1 MRTIIH
7 NYTRVCCSRQIENN
21 ARGEVSDDDTKA
33 VLSESD
39 EEETE
44 VVYHLN
50 SVNDFCQH
58 ARL

>member
-7 NYTRVCCSRQIENN
+7 NYTRVCCSRQIEKN

-50 SVNDFCQH
+50 CE
-58 ARL
+58 RLLP